1 MPSEHTCC
9 SIHQLR
15 HWLSLNTSTV
25 MLMPVQL
32 LLLAL
37 IKIPCLGEWE
47 NACNELQRMLVVR
60 SLRADRVSFCATSFI
75 VSNLGSK

>member
-15 HWLSLNTSTV
+15 H
-25 MLMPVQL
+25 
-32 LLLAL
+32 LLAL